1 MSGGTLGELVKV
13 SISDHAEGVRLR
25 WRINGKRPELY
36 IPGSTPNFRITAER
50 LKQVIEDDCLQ
61 AKYDPTLGRYKQML
75 KYYLVPE
82 VTMKKVV
89 NLVDEF
95 TGYLAAK
102 SLNLHDLPSY
112 YKQAKKLLQKWGN
125 TNLDLVPILLASE
138 KYSPKTFNDRRN
150 CLSPFF
156 DYLVRK
162 KKIPDN
168 PLAEVVNK
176 TVDTH
181 RDKRAPFTHDE
192 VNRILD
198 ALKTDRLRSKCSRY
212 SHTQYYPFVAFMIQT
227 GVRNGEAIALQVRD
241 IIWDQS
247 DIKVCRSM
255 ARTDKGSHQ
264 AARKEKGTKNSNVR
278 FIPMNAFLIHLL
290 TPLTKDKYPTELVFK
305 NENGNMID
313 DNAFQKRVFKPLLK
327 KLKITDRDLYACR
340 HTFATRAVQAGMKP
354 HEVAYLMGDR
364 LDTIVKNYYHGER
377 IQTSLPEMVKHIV

>member
-1 MSGGTLGELVKV
+1 
-13 SISDHAEGVRLR
+13 
-25 WRINGKRPELY
+25 
-36 IPGSTPNFRITAER
+36 
-50 LKQVIEDDCLQ
+50 
-61 AKYDPTLGRYKQML
+61 ML
-75 KYYLVPE
+75 KFSLVPE
-82 VTMKKVV
+82 VTMLKIV

-95 TGYLAAK
+95 NHYLAAK
-102 SLNLHDLPSY
+102 SLNLHNLPSY
-112 YKQAKKLLQKWGN
+112 YLQTKKLLQKWGN
-125 TNLDLVPILLASE
+125 TNLDLVPTLLGTE

-162 KKIPDN
+162 KKISDN

-176 TVDTH
+176 IVYTH

-192 VNRILD
+192 VARLLD
-198 ALKTDRLRSKCSRY
+198 ALNTDRYRSKCSRY
-212 SHTQYYPFVAFMIQT
+212 SHKQYYPMVAFMIQT

-247 DIKVCRSM
+247 DIKICRSM
-255 ARTDKGSHQ
+255 ARTAKGTHM

-278 FIPMNAFLIHLL
+278 FIPMNAFLIQLL
-290 TPLTKDKYPTELVFK
+290 TPLIKDKHPTELVFT

-340 HTFATRAVQAGMKP
+340 HTFATRAVQSGMKP

-377 IQTSLPEMVKHIV
+377 IQTSLPEMVKLIV